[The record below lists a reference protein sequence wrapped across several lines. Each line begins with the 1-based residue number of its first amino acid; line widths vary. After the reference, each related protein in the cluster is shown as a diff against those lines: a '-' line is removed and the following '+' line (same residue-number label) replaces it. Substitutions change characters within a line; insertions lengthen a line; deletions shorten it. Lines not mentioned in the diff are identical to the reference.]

1 MSQFCAE
8 GDEIDV
14 AVSRVEPENRRIRL
28 SVKNLE
34 GNPWQALRKNHQKNS
49 IITGEISNITDFGVF
64 VKVDGGIEGLIS
76 KFNLVGPDQ
85 EFDDKILENYKVG
98 DSITAMVV
106 EINPQTQK
114 LSLSVKEMIK
124 KNQENEM
131 AKYMSNSQDDSDTFS
146 LADMLNAKKE
156 N

>member
-1 MSQFCAE
+1 
-8 GDEIDV
+8 
-14 AVSRVEPENRRIRL
+14 
-28 SVKNLE
+28 
-34 GNPWQALRKNHQKNS
+34 
-49 IITGEISNITDFGVF
+49 
-64 VKVDGGIEGLIS
+64 
-76 KFNLVGPDQ
+76 
-85 EFDDKILENYKVG
+85 
-98 DSITAMVV
+98 MVV

>member
-1 MSQFCAE
+1 MAKTITLEYEDKEYVLEF
-8 GDEIDV
+8 
-14 AVSRVEPENRRIRL
+14 SR
-28 SVKNLE
+28 
-34 GNPWQALRKNHQKNS
+34 
-49 IITGEISNITDFGVF
+49 
-64 VKVDGGIEGLIS
+64 
-76 KFNLVGPDQ
+76 
-85 EFDDKILENYKVG
+85 

>member
-1 MSQFCAE
+1 M
-8 GDEIDV
+8 V
-14 AVSRVEPENRRIRL
+14 VL
-28 SVKNLE
+28 
-34 GNPWQALRKNHQKNS
+34 
-49 IITGEISNITDFGVF
+49 
-64 VKVDGGIEGLIS
+64 KVLLA